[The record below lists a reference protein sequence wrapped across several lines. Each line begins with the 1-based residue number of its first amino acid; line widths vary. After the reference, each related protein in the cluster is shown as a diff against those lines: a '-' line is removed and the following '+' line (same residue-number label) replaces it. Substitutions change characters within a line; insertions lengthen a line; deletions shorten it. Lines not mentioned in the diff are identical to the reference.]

1 MIVLILFNL
10 IILDC
15 IHSGPEDY
23 SLQNRIRNVSE
34 STCSRSNCT
43 VIAVLEYVWFHVF
56 TLHTVESWKFE
67 NDLNLTV

>member
-15 IHSGPEDY
+15 IHSG
-23 SLQNRIRNVSE
+23 LQNRIRDVSE

-43 VIAVLEYVWFHVF
+43 VIAVLESV
-56 TLHTVESWKFE
+56 
-67 NDLNLTV
+67 